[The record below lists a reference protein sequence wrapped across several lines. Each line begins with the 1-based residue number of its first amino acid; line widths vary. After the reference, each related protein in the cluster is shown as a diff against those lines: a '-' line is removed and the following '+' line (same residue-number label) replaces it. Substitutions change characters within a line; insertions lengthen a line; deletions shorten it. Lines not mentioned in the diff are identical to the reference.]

1 MSNLFLSDLYGGE
14 NVAMTCKDMSK
25 LFDKRHD
32 SVKRTIKTL
41 AGKGVIAQPQSVI
54 EQSVDKLGRPRNTEL
69 FVFQGDR
76 GKRDSLI
83 VAAQISPEFT
93 ADIVD
98 RWIFLENEI
107 KSLTQQ
113 LEEIQIRDAGSQ
125 TRGSFHAYGLNER
138 KREKKENAE
147 AERVVLTKMR
157 PLLTNLVLH

>member
-1 MSNLFLSDLYGGE
+1 MSNLFLTNLFGSD
-14 NVAMTCKDMSK
+14 NATMTCKDMSK
-25 LFDKRHD
+25 LFDRRH
-32 SVKRTIKTL
+32 SNVKRTIKTL
-41 AGKGVIAQPQSVI
+41 ASRGII
-54 EQSVDKLGRPRNTEL
+54 ELPHFEIIKTATKPVEI
-69 FVFQGDR
+69 FVFKGNQ